1 MKNKFSIGTL
11 ILIVIILGV
20 LNIFLLKNNQKEEV
34 LTPTTIVPSP
44 TTFVEVPMLSDPIS
58 ATSEGKPMVGSD
70 KDTHGCIGSAGYTW
84 CGEKNKCLR
93 VWEEK
98 CE

>member
-11 ILIVIILGV
+11 IIIVVILGV
-20 LNIFLLKNNQKEEV
+20 LNIFLIKNSQKEEV
-34 LTPTTIVPSP
+34 PIPTVPAPSP
-44 TTFVEVPMLSDPIS
+44 TTFVEVPMLSDPIL

-70 KDTHGCIGSAGYTW
+70 KDIHGCIGSAGYTW
-84 CGEKNKCLR
+84 CEGKQKCLR